1 MKNKSVLFAIAL
13 CLLGL
18 NTIAQELYKAPSS
31 QTKTVWVSPENPTGA
46 KGNAGTTNKGAKGR
60 AFITLEA
67 GQKIDV
73 LNTTGSGIV
82 RRMWLSGT
90 IPRSAEQMQ
99 HVRIE
104 MYWDGSK
111 TPAVS
116 APIGDFFGLGLGKS
130 KAYTNALFSNPEGR
144 SFNFTIPMPFKKSAR
159 IVLVNGSSSHALIWY
174 DINFTLEKVPEDA
187 MYFHAYWNHT
197 PKTTLGSDYEILP
210 TINGKGRFIG
220 SNISVISDSILR
232 YTWFGEGE
240 VKVYLD
246 GDKKLPTLSGTGT
259 EDYIGSGWGQGEYQD
274 QYQGSLI
281 SDDKNGVYCFYRYH
295 VPDPIYFQNQCKVTL
310 QQIGNSSPENIRSL
324 LKKGANIKPV
334 FFIKQGSNND
344 ILNLKGNP
352 PITYGLLDTNFVDGI
367 NNSFFDSSNFGMNFY
382 RTDEVSS
389 TAYFYLNKPSNQLN
403 VGTSNTH
410 QKGSFGYDAAF
421 LKKFHS
427 NAIQLK
433 NGDASLIVLPNYQGR
448 VMTSTAEGD
457 KGFSFGWINHDLIAS
472 GQQTPHFNA
481 FGGEERFWLGPEGGQ
496 FSIYFKPGT
505 PFTFENWYVPPSLDT
520 EGFDIVSTTNTEAL
534 FNKKIHLLNYSGT
547 NFDLEVNR
555 KIKLLSTQNITQTL
569 GVHIGA
575 SIKTVGF
582 ESENNVKNIGNA
594 AWTKNTGLLSIWV
607 LSMLQANDHTTVFV
621 PFKKGDAAILGKIVT
636 DDYFGKLDSSRLSVK
651 DGYLLFKADAKQ
663 RSKIGISPLRALPMA
678 ASYDALN
685 KVLTI
690 VQFTLPS
697 NHLDYVNSLW
707 QIQDE
712 PYKGDALN
720 AYTDGPVNGKQMGKF
735 YELEGSSP
743 AMALLPGSSQTHVQK
758 TIHLKGNEADLNA
771 ITLKIFGVP
780 LKKIGL

>member
-1 MKNKSVLFAIAL
+1 MKNKHLQFAITL
-13 CLLGL
+13 CLISLH
-18 NTIAQELYKAPSS
+18 TIAQELYKAPSS

-46 KGNAGTTNKGAKGR
+46 KGSAGTTNKGAKGS

-67 GQKIDV
+67 GQKV
-73 LNTTGSGIV
+73 ALLNTTGSGIV

-130 KAYTNALFSNPEGR
+130 KAYKNALFSNPEGR
-144 SFNFTIPMPFKKSAR
+144 SFNFTIPMPFKKSAK
-159 IVLVNGSSSHALIWY
+159 IVLVNESSSHALIWY
-174 DINFTLEKVPEDA
+174 DINYTLEKVPEDA
-187 MYFHAYWNHT
+187 MYFHAYWNHMS
-197 PKTTLGSDYEILP
+197 KTKLGSDYEILP
-210 TINGKGRFIG
+210 NIMGKGRFIG
-220 SNISVISDSILR
+220 SNVSVISDSLLR
-232 YTWFGEGE
+232 NTWFGEGE
-240 VKVYLD
+240 VKVYFD
-246 GDKKLPTLSGTGT
+246 GDDKLPSLSGTGT

-281 SDDKNGVYCFYRYH
+281 SDDKNGIYCFYRYH
-295 VPDPIYFQNQCKVTL
+295 IPDPVYFQNQCKVTL
-310 QQIGNSSPENIRSL
+310 QQIGNSSPENIKSL
-324 LKKGANIKPV
+324 IKKGANIKPV

-344 ILNLKGNP
+344 IFNLKGKP
-352 PITYGLLDTNFVDGI
+352 PVTYGLLDTNFVEGI
-367 NNSFFDSSNFGMNFY
+367 NNPFFESSNFGMNFY

-389 TAYFYLNKPSNQLN
+389 TAYFYLTKPTNNLN
-403 VGTSNTH
+403 IETSDTY
-410 QKGSFGYDAAF
+410 QKGSFGYDLAF
-421 LKKFHS
+421 LKKHHS
-427 NAIQLK
+427 NAVQLK
-433 NGDASLIVLPNYQGR
+433 NGDASIVILPNYQGR

-472 GQQTPHFNA
+472 GQPTPHFNA

-505 PFTFENWYVPPSLDT
+505 SFTFDNWYVPPSLDT
-520 EGFDIVSTTNTEAL
+520 EGFDVVSTTSTEAL
-534 FNKKIHLLNYSGT
+534 FNKRIHLLNYSGT
-547 NFDLEVNR
+547 NFELEVTR
-555 KIKLLSTQNITQTL
+555 KIKLLTTKNITQTL
-569 GVHIGA
+569 GIPLSN
-575 SIKTVGF
+575 SIKAVGF
-582 ESENNVKNIGNA
+582 ESENNVKNTGTT

-621 PFKKGDAAILGKIVT
+621 PFKKGDETKLGKIVT
-636 DDYFGKLDSSRLSVK
+636 DDYFGKLDSSRLRVK

-678 ASYDALN
+678 ASYDAQN

-690 VQFTLPS
+690 VQFTMP
-697 NHLDYVNSLW
+697 NNNIDYVNSLW
-707 QIQDE
+707 QIQNE
-712 PYKGDALN
+712 PFRGDALN

-743 AMALLPGSSQTHVQK
+743 AMALLPGGSQTHVQK
-758 TIHLKGNEADLNA
+758 TIHLKGSEADLNA
-771 ITLKIFGVP
+771 ITLKIFGVK
-780 LKKIGL
+780 LSEIGL